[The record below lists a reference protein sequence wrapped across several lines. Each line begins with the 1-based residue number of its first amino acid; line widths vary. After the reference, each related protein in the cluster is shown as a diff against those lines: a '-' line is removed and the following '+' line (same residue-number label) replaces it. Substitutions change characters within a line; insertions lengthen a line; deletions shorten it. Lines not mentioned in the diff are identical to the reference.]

1 VPMVPIWRTV
11 KVLIV
16 VFLALGALWGG
27 SAHAQ
32 IVGPAVVQPDASL
45 IVNGR
50 RLVLADIEI
59 TPAGRVCDTKILPA
73 FCGIPAAIALRT
85 KIVHFLSCRLRVDLP
100 DRAAAV
106 CRHGALYPQT
116 GEDLGAFLIAE
127 GWATA
132 TPAASPLYH
141 TMQTIARSNGRGAWG
156 VRLDQLINPPL
167 Q

>member
-1 VPMVPIWRTV
+1 M
-11 KVLIV
+11 KYLV
-16 VFLALGALWGG
+16 VALLALGALWSG
-27 SAHAQ
+27 SAQAQ

-59 TPAGRVCDTKILPA
+59 IPAGRTCDSSIRPA
-73 FCGIPAAIALRT
+73 FCGAPAAIALRT
-85 KIVHFLSCRLRVDLP
+85 KIVHFVSCRLRVVLP

-106 CRHGALYPQT
+106 CRHGALYPQA

-132 TPAASPLYH
+132 TPTASPLYQ

-156 VRLDQLINPPL
+156 VRIDQLINPPL